1 MAKKRKRR
9 DKDDGNE
16 QPAKKQQAPP
26 AEGKHYE
33 HKEDLEWDI
42 QKYVRNK
49 QPLLSP
55 IIHCNGLPLLFAY
68 QIKERFSDVN

>member
-9 DKDDGNE
+9 EKDDGNE

-26 AEGKHYE
+26 SEGKHYE

-42 QKYVRNK
+42 QKYAK
-49 QPLLSP
+49 SQQ
-55 IIHCNGLPLLFAY
+55 LF
-68 QIKERFSDVN
+68 